1 MSFAASRADSATKS
15 SASSALMDSLYL
27 PDFFQAPMMPRDE
40 LTGGTALRAVTGDQ
54 EERVRHARPQR
65 LAFLG
70 MGGSDHRADT
80 GIPVRADGFGSPA
93 FHEVGDMLVHALA

>member
-27 PDFFQAPMMPRDE
+27 PD
-40 LTGGTALRAVTGDQ
+40 LRAVTGDQ

-93 FHEVGDMLVHALA
+93 FHEAGDMLVHALA